1 VIQGA
6 IFDLDGTLLDSMYIW
21 DNLAIVYLES
31 LGIKP
36 RHDAKPVYD
45 TYGYRGAVDFLKNE
59 YGVEVTREKYMEGV
73 RAILQ
78 QYYEEET
85 LPKPGIPEF
94 LERMK
99 QNDVKMI
106 IATATFEGMVEPAM
120 KRLGLDGYFSGI
132 LTCQGLGTHKTE
144 PLIYREALKNLGTE
158 KAKTPVYE
166 DAHYAAKTVKED
178 GFVLIGIS
186 DENEP
191 ERGEV
196 QKLSHCFIEDY
207 RDLDHYWR
215 FVESL

>member
-1 VIQGA
+1 MIQGA

-21 DNLAIVYLES
+21 DNLALVYLES

-36 RHDAKPVYD
+36 RPGAKAVYD
-45 TYGYRGAVDFLKNE
+45 SYGYRGATDFLKNE
-59 YGVEVTREKYMEGV
+59 YGLEVTREKYFEGV
-73 RAILQ
+73 KAILQ

-94 LERMK
+94 LERMRLMG
-99 QNDVKMI
+99 VKMF

-132 LTCQGLGTHKTE
+132 LTCQTLGTRKTE
-144 PLIYREALKNLGTE
+144 PLIYREALSALGTE
-158 KAKTPVYE
+158 KSRTPVYE
-166 DAHYAAKTVKED
+166 DAHYAAKTVKAD
-178 GFVLIGIS
+178 GFVLVGIS

-191 ERGEV
+191 EREEV
-196 QKLSHCFIEDY
+196 RALSHCFIEDY

-215 FVESL
+215 FVEGL